1 MVLFFGSRKKEDII
15 IDMLANA
22 IDKHN
27 LAEIEYSRYGMKLR
41 LSKFANAASA
51 PVASSP
57 VSVPSAPAVSSAN
70 AQQAAASEPSIDM
83 SKAITSPMVGVV
95 YLAPNPSAPVYVK
108 KGDKV
113 KVGDILCLVEAMKT
127 FNPVKADRDG
137 VVKEILVKESQSVE
151 YAEPLFIIE

>member
-57 VSVPSAPAVSSAN
+57 VSVPSSPAVSSAN
-70 AQQAAASEPSIDM
+70 AQQAAASEP
-83 SKAITSPMVGVV
+83 
-95 YLAPNPSAPVYVK
+95 APLPP
-108 KGDKV
+108 G
-113 KVGDILCLVEAMKT
+113 T
-127 FNPVKADRDG
+127 QF
-137 VVKEILVKESQSVE
+137 QS
-151 YAEPLFIIE
+151 